1 MYSVSGINGI
11 QDEVKQM
18 NEKEKAQNAKRAN
31 IMWVMMSVMI
41 LVVIAGIVGIIM
53 KSHQTG
59 QYKDMIRQSI
69 VVYNKTD
76 PAKTL
81 SPDSKTKVYRVRKS
95 GDGQLFVQLNGTTPK
110 FVYEKTHGKWTS
122 VGTQK
127 KANVVL
133 KYRSVYTSNQQ
144 G

>member
-1 MYSVSGINGI
+1 
-11 QDEVKQM
+11 M
-18 NEKEKAQNAKRAN
+18 NEKEKAQKCQSGPN

-133 KYRSVYTSNQQ
+133 KYRAVYTSNQQ

>member
-1 MYSVSGINGI
+1 
-11 QDEVKQM
+11 M

-31 IMWVMMSVMI
+31 IMWVMMTLMI

-59 QYKDMIRQSI
+59 QYKEMIRQSI

-76 PAKTL
+76 PEKTL
-81 SPDSKTKVYRVRKS
+81 SADSKTKVYRVRKS
-95 GDGQLFVQLNGTTPK
+95 GDGEFFVQLNGTSPK
-110 FVYEKTHGKWTS
+110 FVYEKNHGKWSS

-133 KYRSVYTSNQQ
+133 KYRAVYTSNQQ